1 MNSNLIIDDIKRKI
15 QKSIQKEINREV
27 DKENNNMHFLYGVII
42 IKL

>member
-1 MNSNLIIDDIKRKI
+1 MILKEKFKNKFKKKLARII
-15 QKSIQKEINREV
+15 SNREV